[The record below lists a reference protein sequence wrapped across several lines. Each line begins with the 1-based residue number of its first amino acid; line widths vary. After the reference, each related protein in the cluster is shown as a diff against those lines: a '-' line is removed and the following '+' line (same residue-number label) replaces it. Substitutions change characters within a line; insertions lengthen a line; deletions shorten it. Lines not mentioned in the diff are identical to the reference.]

1 MPRMALAAISGHA
14 ATPAAVSVAKL
25 PQNGVLTL
33 RNSRFR
39 PIQGPHFKAC
49 FRASWHSFL
58 TEFHCIG
65 GVLRRKIMEANKDLI
80 EVLNDLIRINHDRTD
95 GYHKAVEELKP
106 TDIDLKTMF
115 TNMANTSMQYANALA
130 AEVRN
135 LGGAPA
141 SDSTQSG
148 KLYRVWMD
156 IRSGIS
162 ARDRKSVLALCEF
175 GEDAALKAY
184 NLALESDAAIPA
196 DVRQVIMEQK
206 TALQSS
212 HDVVKRYRDM
222 HEAVS

>member
-1 MPRMALAAISGHA
+1 M
-14 ATPAAVSVAKL
+14 
-25 PQNGVLTL
+25 
-33 RNSRFR
+33 
-39 PIQGPHFKAC
+39 KA
-49 FRASWHSFL
+49 S
-58 TEFHCIG
+58 E
-65 GVLRRKIMEANKDLI
+65 DLI
-80 EVLNDLIRINHDRTD
+80 EVLNDLIRINHDRTE

-115 TNMANTSMQYANALA
+115 TNMANTSVQYANALA

-135 LGGAPA
+135 LGGSPA
-141 SDSTQSG
+141 ADSTQSG

-156 IRSGIS
+156 IRSGMS

-184 NLALESDAAIPA
+184 NLALESDAEIPA

-206 TALQSS
+206 SSLQNS

>member
-1 MPRMALAAISGHA
+1 
-14 ATPAAVSVAKL
+14 
-25 PQNGVLTL
+25 
-33 RNSRFR
+33 
-39 PIQGPHFKAC
+39 
-49 FRASWHSFL
+49 
-58 TEFHCIG
+58 
-65 GVLRRKIMEANKDLI
+65 MEANKDLI
-80 EVLNDLIRINHDRTD
+80 EVLNDLIRINHDRTE

-115 TNMANTSMQYANALA
+115 TNMANTSVQYANALA

-135 LGGAPA
+135 LGGTPA

-156 IRSGIS
+156 IKSGMT

-184 NLALESDAAIPA
+184 NLALDSNAEIPA
-196 DVRQVIMEQK
+196 NIRQLILDQK
-206 TALQSS
+206 SSVQSS

>member
-1 MPRMALAAISGHA
+1 
-14 ATPAAVSVAKL
+14 
-25 PQNGVLTL
+25 
-33 RNSRFR
+33 
-39 PIQGPHFKAC
+39 
-49 FRASWHSFL
+49 
-58 TEFHCIG
+58 
-65 GVLRRKIMEANKDLI
+65 MEANQELI
-80 EVLNDLIRINHDRTD
+80 QVLNDLIRINHDRTE

-115 TNMANTSMQYANALA
+115 TNMANTSVQYANALA

-135 LGGAPA
+135 LGGSPA
-141 SDSTQSG
+141 TDSTQSG

-156 IRSGIS
+156 IKSGIS

-184 NLALESDAAIPA
+184 KLALESDAEIPA
-196 DVRQVIMEQK
+196 DVRQLIVEQK
-206 TALQSS
+206 SSLQSS

>member
-1 MPRMALAAISGHA
+1 
-14 ATPAAVSVAKL
+14 
-25 PQNGVLTL
+25 
-33 RNSRFR
+33 
-39 PIQGPHFKAC
+39 
-49 FRASWHSFL
+49 
-58 TEFHCIG
+58 
-65 GVLRRKIMEANKDLI
+65 MEANKDLI
-80 EVLNDLIRINHDRTD
+80 QVLNDLIRINHDRTE

-115 TNMANTSMQYANALA
+115 TNMANTSVQYANALA

-135 LGGAPA
+135 LGGSPA
-141 SDSTQSG
+141 TDSTQSG

-156 IRSGIS
+156 IKSGVT

-184 NLALESDAAIPA
+184 KLALESDAEIPA
-196 DVRQVIMEQK
+196 DIRQLIVEQK
-206 TALQSS
+206 SSLQSS

>member
-1 MPRMALAAISGHA
+1 
-14 ATPAAVSVAKL
+14 
-25 PQNGVLTL
+25 
-33 RNSRFR
+33 
-39 PIQGPHFKAC
+39 
-49 FRASWHSFL
+49 
-58 TEFHCIG
+58 
-65 GVLRRKIMEANKDLI
+65 MEANKDLI
-80 EVLNDLIRINHDRTD
+80 EVLNDLIRINHDRTE

-115 TNMANTSMQYANALA
+115 TNMANTSVQYANALS

-135 LGGAPA
+135 LGGSPA
-141 SDSTQSG
+141 TDSTQSG

-156 IRSGIS
+156 IKSGIT

-184 NLALESDAAIPA
+184 NLALESDAEIPA
-196 DVRQVIMEQK
+196 EIRQLIMEQK
-206 TALQSS
+206 SSSQSS

>member
-1 MPRMALAAISGHA
+1 
-14 ATPAAVSVAKL
+14 
-25 PQNGVLTL
+25 
-33 RNSRFR
+33 
-39 PIQGPHFKAC
+39 
-49 FRASWHSFL
+49 
-58 TEFHCIG
+58 
-65 GVLRRKIMEANKDLI
+65 MEANKDLI
-80 EVLNDLIRINHDRTD
+80 EVLNDLIRINHDRTE

-115 TNMANTSMQYANALA
+115 SNMANTSVQYANALS

-135 LGGAPA
+135 LGGSPA
-141 SDSTQSG
+141 TDSTQSG

-156 IRSGIS
+156 IKSGIT

-184 NLALESDAAIPA
+184 NLAMESDAEMPA
-196 DVRQVIMEQK
+196 DIRQLVMEQR
-206 TALQSS
+206 AAIQSS